1 MRTYA
6 FVTAIIL
13 GLATPASAEFVGT
26 LEFKPNGCQQSGSC
40 ELVHDFGFID
50 GNKVGWQAKAGLK
63 TDGASIPS
71 LAQPFVGGPWDAEF
85 VKAAVLH
92 DHYCIRTVRPRT
104 ATHRMF
110 YDALIESGVSKVK
123 ASTMYYAVMVGS
135 HMWID
140 LMEGQPCSGGME
152 NCIQNTGGSTNVE
165 GAKITKNTDGQ
176 LQASRPPRFNDP
188 AIAEDIKQAAGLIA
202 SGDYDAPEKVEALA
216 KVRHPNDFFLRNGN
230 SIRYQGPTSK
240 YPDR

>member
-1 MRTYA
+1 M
-6 FVTAIIL
+6 
-13 GLATPASAEFVGT
+13 GK
-26 LEFKPNGCQQSGSC
+26 LELKPTGCQQSGSC

-50 GNKVGWQAKAGLK
+50 GNGVGWQAKAGLK

-71 LAQPFVGGPWDAEF
+71 LAQPFIGGPWDADF

-110 YDALIESGVSKVK
+110 YNALIESGVSKVK

-140 LMEGQPCSGGME
+140 LMEGQQCSGGMK
-152 NCIQNTGGSTNVE
+152 NCVQNTGGATSVE
-165 GAKITKNTDGQ
+165 GAKIAKNADGQ

-188 AIAEDIKQAAGLIA
+188 AIANDIKQAAGLIA
-202 SGDYDAPEKVEALA
+202 SGDYDSPEKVEALA
-216 KVRHPNDFFLRNGN
+216 KVRHPNDFFLRNGD